1 MPVLNDICNERLYES
16 EKASKKRSL
25 VPVAVDADGVHILR
39 EGIRYLNFS
48 GNDYLG
54 LSHHPKVKE
63 AASDALKTYGAG
75 AGASRLVTGNHPLYT
90 RLESQLARYKH
101 TESALVF
108 GSGMLANM
116 GVLSGLMSEGD
127 IIIADK
133 LSHASMLDGAAL
145 SGATLKRFLHNDMAH
160 LETVLRSH
168 RAAHRHC
175 LIMSE
180 SVFSMDGD
188 KAPIEALSLLAK
200 RYDAWLMIDD
210 AHGLGI
216 TGPINGAVDIWVGT
230 LSKALGSYGG
240 YIAGSASLIAYLTSH
255 ARALMYTTGLPPA
268 TIAAATAALDI
279 LENEPERQKTV
290 LKNAAH
296 ICHALALP
304 MAQSAIV
311 PWVIGQSED
320 ALNASGQLAKKGI
333 WVQAIRPPTVPQGSA
348 RLRMTCSALHT
359 DTHIAVLIDALQNI
373 RIVS

>member
-1 MPVLNDICNERLYES
+1 MPVLNDICNERLAES

-25 VPVAVDADGVHILR
+25 APSAVDADGIHIQR
-39 EGIRYLNFS
+39 EGKRYINFS

-54 LSHHPKVKE
+54 LSQHPKVKE
-63 AASDALKTYGAG
+63 AAITALKTYGTG
-75 AGASRLVTGNHPLYT
+75 AGASRLVTGNHPLYAI
-90 RLESQLARYKH
+90 LESQLARHKH

-116 GVLSGLMSEGD
+116 GVISSLVSEGD

-133 LSHASMLDGAAL
+133 FSHASMLDGAAL
-145 SGATLKRFLHNDMAH
+145 SAAALKRFSHNDMAH
-160 LETVLRSH
+160 LEMLLQAH
-168 RAAHRHC
+168 RGSHRHC

-188 KAPIEALSLLAK
+188 KAPIEALSILAK

-216 TGPINGAVDIWVGT
+216 TQPTTGAVDIWVGT

-240 YIAGSASLIAYLTSH
+240 YIAGSKSLIDYLTSH
-255 ARALMYTTGLPPA
+255 ARALIYTTGLPPA
-268 TIAAATAALDI
+268 TVAAATTALAL
-279 LENEPERQKTV
+279 LENEPERTMQV
-290 LKNAAH
+290 LSNAQR
-296 ICHALALP
+296 ICQALAMP
-304 MAQSAIV
+304 DAQSAIV
-311 PWVIGQSED
+311 PWIVGKSED
-320 ALNASGQLAKKGI
+320 ALRASEQLAHKGM

-359 DTHIAVLIDALQNI
+359 EAHINALIDALQNI
-373 RIVS
+373 RMNA